1 MEQVLSSGLDK
12 VLKNLYSLIV
22 KVLKGEIKMKEKIKN
37 IIADVLDVE
46 LEDVKDEAH
55 IMDDLD
61 ADSIA
66 VMEIVMELEEELDVE
81 VPTEDILELNTV
93 ADIVAYIEKQ

>member
-1 MEQVLSSGLDK
+1 
-12 VLKNLYSLIV
+12 
-22 KVLKGEIKMKEKIKN
+22 MKETIKN
-37 IIADVLDVE
+37 IVAEILDLEVE
-46 LEDVKDEAH
+46 EIKDDAL

-66 VMEIVMELEEELDVE
+66 VMEIVMELEDELDVE

-93 ADIVAYIEKQ
+93 GDIVAYIEANK

>member
-1 MEQVLSSGLDK
+1 
-12 VLKNLYSLIV
+12 
-22 KVLKGEIKMKEKIKN
+22 MKETVKKIV
-37 IIADVLDVE
+37 ADILDLE
-46 LEDVKDEAH
+46 LEDVKDDAL

-66 VMEIVMELEEELDVE
+66 VMEIVMELEDELDVE

-93 ADIVAYIEKQ
+93 GDIVAYIEANK